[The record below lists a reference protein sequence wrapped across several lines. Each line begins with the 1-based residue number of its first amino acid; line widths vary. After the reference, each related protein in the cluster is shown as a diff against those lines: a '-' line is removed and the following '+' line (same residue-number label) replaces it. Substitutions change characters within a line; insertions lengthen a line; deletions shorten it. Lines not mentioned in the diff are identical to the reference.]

1 MNSDTVIAIVRQALE
16 LAMFAAGPL
25 LLASLLT
32 GLLVSIF
39 QAATQIN
46 EMTLTF
52 IPKLLVMFV
61 VLVVVGPW
69 TLQLLVDYVVRLI
82 GSIPTLIGG

>member
-1 MNSDTVIAIVRQALE
+1 MTPDTIVTIGRQAIE
-16 LAMFAAGPL
+16 ITVL
-25 LLASLLT
+25 LLSIILIPSLLI
-32 GLLVSIF
+32 GVLVSMF

-61 VLVVVGPW
+61 VLLVGGAW
-69 TLQLLVDYVVRLI
+69 MLGLVVDYTRRLI
-82 GSIPTLIGG
+82 DNIPSLIG

>member
-16 LAMFAAGPL
+16 LAMLAAGPL
-25 LLASLLT
+25 LLASLVM
-32 GLLVSIF
+32 GLLVSVF

-46 EMTLTF
+46 EMTLSF

-61 VLVVVGPW
+61 VLVLIGPW

-82 GSIPTLIGG
+82 SSIPTLIS